1 MPRLARALAATA
13 LILVAF
19 TGTANAV
26 PYTKEFRGEGSSG
39 FGFAWYYA
47 RAHAAQQARDD
58 GFTQP
63 LEQCEETDAWGNMYD
78 AWVIWEC
85 TR

>member
-1 MPRLARALAATA
+1 MTRLARTLAATA
-13 LILVAF
+13 LSLLAF

-26 PYTKEFRGEGSSG
+26 PYTKEFRGEGSSS
-39 FGFAWYYA
+39 FGFAWDYA
-47 RAHAAQQARDD
+47 RAHAARQAGND

-63 LEQCEETDAWGNMYD
+63 LEQCEETYAWGTVFD
-78 AWVIWEC
+78 ALVIWEC